1 MYALTADQIDQVSGA
16 INWSEVAAGATI
28 ISLGIAFT
36 VASGGLGAMPVL
48 AIVGA
53 GTAGE
58 IAVAASAVGL
68 AALGGYAMGSGFTN

>member
-1 MYALTADQIDQVSGA
+1 MYALTEDQIDQVSGA

-68 AALGGYAMGSGFTN
+68 AALGGYAMGSGFVN

>member
-1 MYALTADQIDQVSGA
+1 MYALTEDQIEQVSGA

-36 VASGGLGAMPVL
+36 VASGGLGGLPVL

-68 AALGGYAMGSGFTN
+68 AALGGYAMGSGFVN

>member
-1 MYALTADQIDQVSGA
+1 MYALTNDQIEEVSGA
-16 INWSEVAAGATI
+16 VNWTEVGVGCAI

-58 IAVAASAVGL
+58 IAVAATAVGL
-68 AALGGYAMGSGFTN
+68 SALGGYTIGSGFTN